1 MKQKMIFLISSVFMV
16 LSSKAQM
23 KKDGTSDMRYNSN
36 RQAYG
41 NIYSMPK
48 TAAPKTERTYSNGG
62 QFKIQNGY
70 RKSDGSYVSPHLKTT
85 PDNRTDNNYR
95 RRSR

>member
-1 MKQKMIFLISSVFMV
+1 
-16 LSSKAQM
+16 M
-23 KKDGTSDMRYNSN
+23 KKDGTPDMRYNSN
-36 RQAYG
+36 RQACG

-48 TAAPKTERTYSNGG
+48 TMTPKTERAYNNGG
-62 QFKIQNGY
+62 QLKIQNGY
-70 RKSDGSYVSPHLKTT
+70 IKSNGSYVSPHLKAT